1 MNQRLSKY
9 SNKTVYLN
17 YMILITITFS
27 KVCSFCL
34 LNTHFEMMHL
44 AQTPA
49 LLSIRRDDLFMHI
62 NHYTV
67 GEVHNLLAKRMG
79 HIGL

>member
-1 MNQRLSKY
+1 MSKF
-9 SNKTVYLN
+9 SQSLRPILN
-17 YMILITITFS
+17 ITITFN
-27 KVCSFCL
+27 KVRSFCL
-34 LNTHFEMMHL
+34 LHTHFEIMHL